1 MILNFSVH
9 IKSAM
14 AYILKFSKIL
24 AGLGGDAGRLAK
36 AISNSPANLGKLIKT
51 AVDSNPDAI
60 AKAIGKMKSAD
71 ATNLLKNLDETTQ
84 LKLLKSLDEVDPA
97 TANKLRKN
105 LSKKIPN
112 AKDIAKQ
119 ALTIGAGAGA
129 LFWVDQ
135 KFKDASEKFKDCMA
149 GCVPENW
156 DEYDSGSLEKSD
168 LKYSNLESLTARDM
182 EPIENQP
189 YCTEKIDNCGIYCK
203 QKCDAE
209 SEVDLPGSDLFGG
222 GGKFVGGLFGDTFS
236 GLLDGLGLG
245 DFGGGVG
252 TAVSSGASLI
262 SSCMMLIVVFV
273 MLRK

>member
-1 MILNFSVH
+1 
-9 IKSAM
+9 M
-14 AYILKFSKIL
+14 AAIAK
-24 AGLGGDAGRLAK
+24 LAK
-36 AISNSPANLGKLIKT
+36 VMVNMGGSFAPVGKAMMKNPEIALKALKT
-51 AVDSNPDAI
+51 ALDANPAI
-60 AKAIGKMKSAD
+60 ISKAIGKMKFAD
-71 ATNLLKNLDETTQ
+71 ATNLLKSLDDATQ
-84 LKLLKSLDEVDPA
+84 LKLLKSLDDVDP
-97 TANKLRKN
+97 TVANKLRKN
-105 LSKKIPN
+105 LNKKIPDV
-112 AKDIAKQ
+112 KDIAKQ

-156 DEYDSGSLEKSD
+156 DEYDSGSLKKSE
-168 LKYSNLESLTARDM
+168 LKYSNLESLTARGM
-182 EPIENQP
+182 EPIDNQP
-189 YCTEKIDNCGIYCK
+189 YCTDKIDNCGVYCK

-222 GGKFVGGLFGDTFS
+222 GGKFVGGLFGDTFG

-252 TAVSSGASLI
+252 TAVSSGVSLI
-262 SSCMMLIVVFV
+262 SSCMAIIVVFV

>member
-14 AYILKFSKIL
+14 AAIAKLAKIMVN
-24 AGLGGDAGRLAK
+24 LGGSLGPVGK
-36 AISNSPANLGKLIKT
+36 AMLKNPDVALKSLKAALE
-51 AVDSNPDAI
+51 SNPDAI
-60 AKAIGKMKSAD
+60 AKAFGKMKSAD
-71 ATNLLKNLDETTQ
+71 ATNLLKSLDETTQ
-84 LKLLKSLDEVDPA
+84 LKILKSLDEVDPA

-105 LSKKIPN
+105 LSKKIPD

-168 LKYSNLESLTARDM
+168 LKYSNLESLTTRGM